1 MQTMKAAVIRR
12 YGPPETISVARVP
25 VPEPKAKEIRVAMKA
40 SCATA
45 ASAMMRSGTPRYAR
59 LFLGL
64 RGPSKPIPGSGFA
77 GIVEKVGPGVTGFAV
92 GDAVFGETAAEFGT
106 NAERICIATDH
117 LVLPK
122 PDSLSFEEA
131 AAMCDGPLTSWNFLV
146 NIGKVRPGQRV
157 LVIGAAGSLGSAAVQ
172 IARARGAHVT
182 GVASAANTAFVT
194 GLGADAVID
203 YRRTDPL
210 STGPYDLIYDA
221 VGAASFKA
229 SRAALARDGQFLTP
243 VLKLSMLCTMLTN
256 RFRAQTARFD
266 ATGLKK
272 PHELRPMMADLLA
285 LVAAG
290 DLRVPI
296 TRTFPLDQIV
306 AAHRLIDTGH
316 KQGNIVIA
324 A

>member
-12 YGPPETISVARVP
+12 YGPPEAIHIDTVAA
-25 VPEPKAKEIRVAMKA
+25 PEPKAGEIRVAMKA

-45 ASAMMRSGTPRYAR
+45 ASSMMRRGTPRYAR

-64 RGPSKPIPGSGFA
+64 RRPSNPIPGSGFS
-77 GIVEKVGPGVTGFAV
+77 GIVDKVGPGVTGFAV
-92 GDAVFGETAAEFGT
+92 GDAVFGETAADFGA
-106 NAERICIATDH
+106 NAEFICLSTDH

-122 PDSLSFEEA
+122 PDSLSFHEA
-131 AAMCDGPLTSWNFLV
+131 AAMFDGPLTSWNFLV
-146 NIGKVRPGQRV
+146 TIGAVRPGQRV
-157 LVIGAAGSLGSAAVQ
+157 LVIGAAGALGSAAVQ

-182 GVASAANTAFVT
+182 GVCSASNATFVT
-194 GLGADAVID
+194 GLGAEAVID

-210 STGPYDLIYDA
+210 TTGPYDLIYDA

-229 SRAALARDGQFLTP
+229 SRAALARDGQYLTP
-243 VLKLSMLCTMLTN
+243 VLKLSMLCAMLTN
-256 RFRAQTARFD
+256 RFRSQKARFD

-272 PHELRPMMADLLA
+272 PDDLRPMMAQLLA
-285 LVAAG
+285 LVETG